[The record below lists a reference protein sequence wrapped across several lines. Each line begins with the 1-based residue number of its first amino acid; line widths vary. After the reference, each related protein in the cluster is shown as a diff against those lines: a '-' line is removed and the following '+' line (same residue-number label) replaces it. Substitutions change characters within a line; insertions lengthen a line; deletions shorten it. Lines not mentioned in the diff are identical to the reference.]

1 MRKLSKNQNDNDDK
15 DDIDE
20 DDEHPEASKKGIM
33 ITTMIGQYS
42 SRTINYQ
49 E

>member
-20 DDEHPEASKKGIM
+20 DDEHPEALKNGIM
-33 ITTMIGQYS
+33 ITTMIGWYS
-42 SRTINYQ
+42 SGTINYQ

>member
-1 MRKLSKNQNDNDDK
+1 MRKLSKNQNDK

-33 ITTMIGQYS
+33 ITTMIGWYS